1 MKHSVSL
8 FLTDINN
15 KDEYTSHASLTRETN
30 IFFDLNF
37 TKLIRGHW
45 NQQITK
51 PKPAPAT
58 TNQFGKS

>member
-30 IFFDLNF
+30 IFFDLTF
-37 TKLIRGHW
+37 TKLIRGHR
-45 NQQITK
+45 NRQMTK
-51 PKPAPAT
+51 PI
-58 TNQFGKS
+58 F